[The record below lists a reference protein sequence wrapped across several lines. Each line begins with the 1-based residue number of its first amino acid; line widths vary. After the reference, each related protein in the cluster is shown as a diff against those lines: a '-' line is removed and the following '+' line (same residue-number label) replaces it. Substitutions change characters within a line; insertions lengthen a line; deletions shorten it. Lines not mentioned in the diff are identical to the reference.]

1 MISKNQIKFIKS
13 LSIKKYRD
21 QHQQAILEGYRLIE
35 ESIKSN
41 VKIKYI
47 YCTEKNYH
55 KISNNK
61 LFNSVEVFCITDNE
75 SKSLSDTK
83 NSQGIIA
90 LIDIKK
96 YFNNQLN
103 DINNENIII
112 LDGVSDPG
120 NLGTIFRN
128 CIWFGIKSII
138 LTNNSID
145 PFNLKCI
152 RSGMGSHFYFNNIIQ
167 EKNSQIIIEHLINN
181 NYNII
186 VADLNGDDVSDISL
200 NNNWALIFG
209 SEAHGISKNFNK
221 FQKITIEKV
230 GDVESL
236 NVSVASGILLNELN
250 KKIN

>member
-21 QHQQAILEGYRLIE
+21 QNQQAVLEGYRLIE

-41 VKIKYI
+41 VDIKYI
-47 YCTEKNYH
+47 YCTEKNYN
-55 KISNNK
+55 KISNNE
-61 LFNSVEVFCITDNE
+61 LFHSVEFFLISDNE
-75 SKSLSDTK
+75 CKALSDTK
-83 NSQGIIA
+83 HSQGIVA

-120 NLGTIFRN
+120 NLGAIFRN

-152 RSGMGSHFYFNNIIQ
+152 RSGMGAHFYFNNLIQ
-167 EKNSQIIIEHLINN
+167 ENNSQIIIEHLKNN
-181 NYNII
+181 NYNIMA
-186 VADLNGDDVSDISL
+186 ADLNGDNVSDINI
-200 NNNWALIFG
+200 NNNWALVLG
-209 SEAHGISKNFNK
+209 SEAHGISENFNE

-230 GDVESL
+230 GDIESL

-250 KKIN
+250 KK